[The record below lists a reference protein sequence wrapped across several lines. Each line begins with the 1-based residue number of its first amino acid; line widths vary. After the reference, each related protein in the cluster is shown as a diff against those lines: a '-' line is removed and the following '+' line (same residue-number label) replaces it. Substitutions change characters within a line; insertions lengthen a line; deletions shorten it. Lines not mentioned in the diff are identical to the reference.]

1 MKFKVGDKVKLVSMK
16 NENDY
21 YKKYLGRTYT
31 ISRIGTNHRGKF
43 ANLKET
49 DDISPFL
56 QNLELVKNTYTYED
70 LKKNPI
76 GTRVIFESGDILI
89 KTRENFYTNNFWNK
103 SNEDLKMLEGGH
115 YLGKI
120 IKIEEPTYTTVYEA
134 NKEILDEAEKRYL
147 KEVVRPY
154 KNVKSILKYIYPGNR
169 LESIM
174 ITVLD
179 LENEDWLFTLPPF
192 ETGKMYKNMED
203 NKAYTTEEL
212 GL

>member
-1 MKFKVGDKVKLVSMK
+1 MKFKVGDKVKFIKSTV
-16 NENDY
+16 Y
-21 YKKYLGRTYT
+21 
-31 ISRIGTNHRGKF
+31 H
-43 ANLKET
+43 T
-49 DDISPFL
+49 DDVKIGEIYKIIRID
-56 QNLELVKNTYTYED
+56 NLSKRYQVENAEVFNEEELVKADYTYED
-70 LKKNPI
+70 LKKAPI
-76 GTRVIFESGDILI
+76 GTKITFENGEEMVKYST
-89 KTRENFYTNNFWNK
+89 KRYENGKRWRD
-103 SNEDLKMLEGGH
+103 EDDFVRMEDRIRT
-115 YLGKI
+115 LGKI
-120 IKIEEPTYTTVYEA
+120 IKIEEPVYNTVYEA
-134 NKEILDEAEKRYL
+134 KKEILDDAEKRYL
-147 KEVVRPY
+147 KGVVRPY

>member
-1 MKFKVGDKVKLVSMK
+1 MRFKVGDKVKFVKSTIFHTNDVK
-16 NENDY
+16 IGETYKIIKIAGSDVRYQVEN
-21 YKKYLGRTYT
+21 
-31 ISRIGTNHRGKF
+31 
-43 ANLKET
+43 KEW
-49 DDISPFL
+49 FKEE
-56 QNLELVKNTYTYED
+56 ELVNVEYTYED
-70 LKKNPI
+70 LKKSAI
-76 GTRVIFESGDILI
+76 GTKITFEDGKVLI
-89 KTRENFYTNNFWNK
+89 KTEENRFENRINVTYIGEINNHFK
-103 SNEDLKMLEGGH
+103 DKI
-115 YLGKI
+115 LGKI
-120 IKIEEPTYTTVYEA
+120 IKIEKPSYTTVYEA
-134 NKEILDEAEKRYL
+134 KKEILDEAEKRYL
-147 KEVVRPY
+147 KGVVRPY

>member
-1 MKFKVGDKVKLVSMK
+1 MKF
-16 NENDY
+16 
-21 YKKYLGRTYT
+21 
-31 ISRIGTNHRGKF
+31 RIGERVKF
-43 ANLKET
+43 VKSTICHT
-49 DDISPFL
+49 DDVKIGEIYKIIKIEGHDVRYQVENKEWFKEEE
-56 QNLELVKNTYTYED
+56 LERVDYTYED
-70 LKKNPI
+70 LKKSPI
-76 GTRVIFESGDILI
+76 GSKITFEDGKVLI
-89 KTRENFYTNNFWNK
+89 KTEENRFENRINVTYIGEINNHFK
-103 SNEDLKMLEGGH
+103 DKI
-115 YLGKI
+115 LGKI
-120 IKIEEPTYTTVYEA
+120 IKIEKPSYTTVYEA
-134 NKEILDEAEKRYL
+134 KKEILDEAEKRYL
-147 KEVVRPY
+147 KGVVRPY